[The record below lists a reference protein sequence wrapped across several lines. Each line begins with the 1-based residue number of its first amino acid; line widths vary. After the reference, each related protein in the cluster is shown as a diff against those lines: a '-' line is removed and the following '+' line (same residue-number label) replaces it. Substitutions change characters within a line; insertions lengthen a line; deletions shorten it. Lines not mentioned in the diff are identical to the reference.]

1 MGPIKAALGAAGGA
15 AARPRFCRTR
25 GMDLLLRPG
34 RQSGQV
40 LSELRSAETRT
51 ETCRRMEMRLRRDG
65 DRKVLPGVRKTQ
77 ARRQRRLDLLL
88 RRGEQR
94 QVLPGVRRE
103 EARRRAPVQ
112 M

>member
-1 MGPIKAALGAAGGA
+1 
-15 AARPRFCRTR
+15 
-25 GMDLLLRPG
+25 
-34 RQSGQV
+34 
-40 LSELRSAETRT
+40 
-51 ETCRRMEMRLRRDG
+51 MRLRRDG

-103 EARRRAPVQ
+103 EARRRAQVQ

>member
-1 MGPIKAALGAAGGA
+1 MGLIKAALGAAGGA
-15 AARPRFCRTR
+15 AARPPRFCRPR

-51 ETCRRMEMRLRRDG
+51 ETCRRLEMRLRRDG
-65 DRKVLPGVRKTQ
+65 DRK
-77 ARRQRRLDLLL
+77 
-88 RRGEQR
+88 
-94 QVLPGVRRE
+94 VLPGVRRE